1 VTLVTEAHRT
11 LEVAERVQRIEN
23 GIVPDT
29 PVWSLESDH
38 RSTIAERMAYYRT
51 PGLSLAVINHGDLE
65 WARGYGVLEFAEA
78 SLPVT
83 PEACFQACSISKHVA
98 MLAALRLV
106 QEGRLDL
113 DEDVNRYLT
122 SWKIPANGSWQP
134 RITLRQLLGHTA
146 GLTQNWYRGFR
157 RAGPDEDLS
166 AAETT
171 PTLLQVLEGQP
182 PANTPPVRV
191 KLIPGSQYRYSGS
204 HYSVVQQLLMDVT
217 GMPFPDLMK
226 QLVLDPLG
234 MRSSSYD
241 QSYPESH
248 SRSAA
253 VGHYAGG
260 EQVHGKWRIMPEM
273 AGAGLW
279 TSAVD
284 LAQVACE
291 LYRAHAG
298 RPTRLLRKDV
308 VDQALAPQ
316 LVEYFGLGVQLD
328 GRGPS
333 QRFGHGGDNIGYKC
347 LSTTYVENGMGII
360 AMTNCDDGWWV
371 IEEVTRAVAEEYA
384 WPDYLPNHRLSTTT
398 DPESYAGYVG
408 DYEIALHAT
417 VTLHVLTMSG
427 DQAAGTSP
435 QLVLQAPGQ
444 EPLVL
449 RPTKSDAA
457 AIATFVADRLNSE
470 VRFRKNEAGEVTELL
485 LVQEQQ
491 EISAKKVR

>member
-1 VTLVTEAHRT
+1 LTEPHRA
-11 LEVAERVQRIEN
+11 LEIAERARRIEN
-23 GIVPDT
+23 GLIPDT
-29 PVWSLESDH
+29 PVWSLESDF
-38 RSTIAERMAYYRT
+38 RTNISERMAYYRT
-51 PGLSLAVINHGDLE
+51 PGLSLAVINHGELE
-65 WARGYGVLEFAEA
+65 WARGYGVLESTGA

-83 PEACFQACSISKHVA
+83 PETCFQACSISKHVA

-134 RITLRQLLGHTA
+134 RISLRQLLGHTA

-157 RAGPDEDLS
+157 RAGPDEDPS
-166 AAETT
+166 AADTT

-217 GMPFPDLMK
+217 GMPFPDLMQ

-248 SRSAA
+248 PQSAA

-260 EQVHGKWRIMPEM
+260 EQIHGKWRMMPEM

-279 TSAVD
+279 ASAMD

-291 LYRAHAG
+291 LYRAHASM
-298 RPTRLLRKDV
+298 PTRLLRKDV

-328 GRGPS
+328 GRGHS

-347 LSTTYVENGMGII
+347 VSTTYVEQGMGII

-371 IEEVTRAVAEEYA
+371 IEEVIWAVAEEYA
-384 WPDYLPNHRLSTTT
+384 WPDYLPNHQLSTMV

-417 VTLHVLTMSG
+417 VTLQVLSKSG
-427 DQAAGTSP
+427 SQAGGASS

-457 AIATFVADRLNSE
+457 ATASFVTDGLNAE
-470 VRFRKNEAGEVTELL
+470 VRFSRNEDGEVTELIL
-485 LVQEQQ
+485 IQDQQ
-491 EISAKKVR
+491 ETSAKKVR